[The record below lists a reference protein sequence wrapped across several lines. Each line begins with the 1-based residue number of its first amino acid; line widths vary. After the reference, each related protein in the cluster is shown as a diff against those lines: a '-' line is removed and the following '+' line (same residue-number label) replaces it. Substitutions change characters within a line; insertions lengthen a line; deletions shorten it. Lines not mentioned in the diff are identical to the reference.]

1 MTDNYVSS
9 TIEVSINEFFEKYID
24 NKTVTFYKLEI
35 YDNFSKEKWELD
47 KRYSEIDLLH
57 KTLSKLYPNI
67 PPMPGKTLFKIK
79 NRDAL
84 ENRKKQLELFLREC
98 TKRKD
103 IESNEYFKSFLEI
116 DKHSPDLT
124 YNAPEISFENSEL
137 PQGVRDFYFFEEK
150 NILFIACCDMK
161 IASRL
166 DAYVTNVN
174 LPWEKKTDSHISVG
188 SVFAF
193 KVIKDKRDVPQS
205 LEKLWAKSFP
215 EQTGAVNFDKESLML
230 QVGLDSG
237 TVIFYKTTEDS
248 KYTEYEESCSIKPHN
263 ARVMGVAYD
272 PKPGY
277 IYSCGSDNK
286 FMLSEINYTSNMT
299 EIAQSN
305 SGYTNLEFDRKNER
319 IFLTNESGILSVFLT
334 NTFPPSLVNVIQTH
348 STHCIRGLDI
358 DYTKQYI
365 FTGTT
370 KGDIS
375 ILDLG
380 LPGKEKLIKEISYFG
395 GNLEIRIIR
404 FNSLDREIYTGDQ
417 KGKITVWS
425 LKSGQ
430 SIYAWQAH
438 SGAITQ
444 MQYFPKTRQLLSM
457 AKDKKIIYWQLP
469 NDWVKDNLKKFQ
481 EENIREINNAR
492 AIEKFKKQKDKGE
505 DDDSSDDSLDGWDIP
520 GK

>member
-1 MTDNYVSS
+1 MTDDYVAS
-9 TIEVSINEFFEKYID
+9 TLEIKINEFFEKYID
-24 NKTVTFYKLEI
+24 GKLVTFYKLEI
-35 YDNFSKEKWELD
+35 FDNYSKEKWQLE
-47 KRYSEIDLLH
+47 KRYSEIDYLH

-79 NRDAL
+79 NKDAL
-84 ENRKKQLELFLREC
+84 ENRKKQLEFFLKEC
-98 TKRKD
+98 AKRKD
-103 IESNEYFKSFLEI
+103 IESNPNFKAFLEI

-124 YNAPEISFENSEL
+124 YNAPNIIYENSEL
-137 PQGVRDFYFFEEK
+137 PQGIRDFFFFEEA
-150 NILFIACCDMK
+150 NIMYIVCCDMK

-174 LPWEKKTDSHISVG
+174 LPWEKKTDAHISVG

-193 KVIKDKRDVPQS
+193 KVILDKKGIPH
-205 LEKLWAKSFP
+205 LYEKLWAKSFP
-215 EQTGAVNFDKESLML
+215 EQTGVVNFDKENLVL

-237 TVIFYKTTEDS
+237 TVVFYKTSAES
-248 KYTEYEESCSIKPHN
+248 KYLSYDELCKIKPHN
-263 ARVMGVAYD
+263 ARVMGLAFD

-277 IYSCGSDNK
+277 IYSCGSDRK
-286 FMLSEINYTSNMT
+286 FMLSEINYLSNMT

-305 SGYTNLEFDRKNER
+305 AGYT
-319 IFLTNESGILSVFLT
+319 
-334 NTFPPSLVNVIQTH
+334 LVNVIQTH
-348 STHCIRGLDI
+348 SIHCIRGLDI

-365 FTGTT
+365 FTGTN

-404 FNSLDREIYTGDQ
+404 FNAIDRELYTGDQ

-425 LKSGQ
+425 LKTGQ

-438 SGAITQ
+438 SEQ
-444 MQYFPKTRQLLSM
+444 FFPKTRQLLSM

-469 NDWVKDNLKKFQ
+469 DDWVKEEIKKFQ
-481 EENIREINNAR
+481 EENVRQINDER
-492 AIEKFKKQKDKGE
+492 AKERLKKQNEKK
-505 DDDSSDDSLDGWDIP
+505 DDDDDSDDSLDGWDIP

>member
-1 MTDNYVSS
+1 MTDNYVAS
-9 TIEVSINEFFEKYID
+9 TIEISINQFFEKYIES
-24 NKTVTFYKLEI
+24 KTVTFYKLEI
-35 YDNFSKEKWELD
+35 YDNYSKERWELD
-47 KRYSEIDLLH
+47 KRYSEIDYLH
-57 KTLSKLYPNI
+57 KTLTKLYPNI

-79 NRDAL
+79 NRDQL
-84 ENRKKQLELFLREC
+84 ENRKKQLEFFLREC
-98 TKRKD
+98 AKRKD
-103 IESNEYFKSFLEI
+103 IESNPNFKAFLEV

-124 YNAPEISFENSEL
+124 YNAPNIIYENNEL
-137 PQGVRDFYFFEEK
+137 PQGVRDFYYFEEAS
-150 NILFIACCDMK
+150 IMFIVCCDMK

-174 LPWEKKTDSHISVG
+174 LPWEKKTDAHISVG

-193 KVIKDKRDVPQS
+193 KVIQDKKNVPHS
-205 LEKLWAKSFP
+205 YEKLWAKSFP
-215 EQTGAVNFDKESLML
+215 EQTGVVNFDKENLVL

-237 TVIFYKTTEDS
+237 TVIFYKTTQES
-248 KYTEYEESCSIKPHN
+248 KFLDYEELCKIKPHT

-272 PKPGY
+272 AKPGY

-286 FMLSEINYTSNMT
+286 FMLSEINYLSNVT

-305 SGYTNLEFDRKNER
+305 AGYTNLEFDKKNER
-319 IFLTNESGILSVFLT
+319 IFLTNEAGILSVFLT

-358 DYTKQYI
+358 DYVKQYI
-365 FTGTT
+365 FTGTN

-375 ILDLG
+375 VLDLG

-395 GNLEIRIIR
+395 GNIEIRIIK
-404 FNSLDREIYTGDQ
+404 FNPIDRELYTGDQ

-438 SGAITQ
+438 TGAITQ
-444 MQYFPKTRQLLSM
+444 MEYFPKTKQLLSM
-457 AKDKKIIYWQLP
+457 AKDKRIVYWQLP
-469 NDWVKDNLKKFQ
+469 DNWVKDEIKKFQ
-481 EENIREINNAR
+481 DENIRQINDER
-492 AIEKFKKQKDKGE
+492 AIEKFKRQKEKP
-505 DDDSSDDSLDGWDIP
+505 DDDDSDDSLDGWDIP
-520 GK
+520 EK

>member
-1 MTDNYVSS
+1 MKDDYLAS
-9 TIEVSINEFFEKYID
+9 TIEISINEFGEKYID
-24 NKTVTFYKLEI
+24 GKTVTFYKIEI
-35 YDNFSKEKWELD
+35 YDNYSKESWILE

-57 KTLSKLYPNI
+57 KTLVKLYPNI

-79 NRDAL
+79 DRDQL
-84 ENRKKQLELFLREC
+84 EKRKKQLETFLKEC
-98 TKRKD
+98 AKRKD
-103 IESNEYFKSFLEI
+103 IESNDNFKNFLEL

-124 YNAPEISFENSEL
+124 YNAPKILYENNEL
-137 PQGVRDFYFFEEK
+137 PQGIRDFYFFEEAS
-150 NILFIACCDMK
+150 IIYIVCCDMK
-161 IASRL
+161 IASRI

-174 LPWEKKTDSHISVG
+174 LPWEKKTEAHISVG

-193 KVIKDKRDVPQS
+193 KVIQDKNGIPHVY
-205 LEKLWAKSFP
+205 EKLWAKSFP
-215 EQTGAVNFDKESLML
+215 EQTGVVNFDKDDLVL

-237 TVIFYKTTEDS
+237 TIIFYKTSIES
-248 KYTEYEESCSIKPHN
+248 KYLVYDELCRIKPHN
-263 ARVMGVAYD
+263 DRVMGLAFD

-277 IYSCGSDNK
+277 IYSCGTDKK
-286 FMLSEINYTSNMT
+286 FMLSEINYLSNIT
-299 EIAQSN
+299 EVAQS
-305 SGYTNLEFDRKNER
+305 SAGYTNLYFDKPNER
-319 IFLTNESGILSVFLT
+319 IFLTNEAGILSVFMT
-334 NTFPPSLVNVIQTH
+334 NTFPPTLINVIQTN

-358 DYTKQYI
+358 EFTKQYI
-365 FTGTT
+365 FTGTN

-380 LPGKEKLIKEISYFG
+380 APGKEKLIKEISYFG

-404 FNSLDREIYTGDQ
+404 FNAIDRELYTGDQ

-438 SGAITQ
+438 SDAITQ
-444 MQYFPKTRQLLSM
+444 MKYFPKTRQLLSM

-481 EENIREINNAR
+481 EENIREINNTR
-492 AIEKFKKQKDKGE
+492 AIERLKKSQTKKE
-505 DDDSSDDSLDGWDIP
+505 NDDDSSDDSLDGWDIRP
-520 GK
+520 

>member
-1 MTDNYVSS
+1 MKDDYVAS
-9 TIEVSINEFFEKYID
+9 TIEISINEFGEKYID
-24 NKTVTFYKLEI
+24 GKTVTFYKIEI
-35 YDNFSKEKWELD
+35 YDNYSKESWFLD

-79 NRDAL
+79 DRDQL
-84 ENRKKQLELFLREC
+84 EKRKKQLETFLKEC
-98 TKRKD
+98 AKRKD
-103 IESNEYFKSFLEI
+103 IESNETFKNFLEL

-124 YNAPEISFENSEL
+124 YNAPTIVYENNEL
-137 PQGVRDFYFFEEK
+137 PQGIRDFTFFEEAS
-150 NILFIACCDMK
+150 IMYIVCCDMK

-174 LPWEKKTDSHISVG
+174 LPWEKKTDAHISVG

-193 KVIKDKRDVPQS
+193 KVVQDKNGGTQMY
-205 LEKLWAKSFP
+205 EKLWAKSFP
-215 EQTGAVNFDKESLML
+215 EQTGVVNFDKDDLVL

-237 TVIFYKTTEDS
+237 SIVFYKTSAES
-248 KYTEYEESCSIKPHN
+248 KYLVYDELCKIKPHN
-263 ARVMGVAYD
+263 ARVMGLAFD

-277 IYSCGSDNK
+277 IYSCGSDKK
-286 FMLSEINYTSNMT
+286 FMLSEINYLSNIT

-305 SGYTNLEFDRKNER
+305 AGYTNLQFDKPNER
-319 IFLTNESGILSVFLT
+319 IFLTNEAGILSIFMT
-334 NTFPPSLVNVIQTH
+334 NTFPPTLVNVVQTH
-348 STHCIRGLDI
+348 TPHCIRGLHI
-358 DYTKQYI
+358 DFHKQYI

-380 LPGKEKLIKEISYFG
+380 LPGKEKLVKEISYFG
-395 GNLEIRIIR
+395 GNLEIRIVR
-404 FNSLDREIYTGDQ
+404 FNPDDREIYTGDQ

-438 SGAITQ
+438 SDAITQ
-444 MQYFPKTRQLLSM
+444 MQYFPRQRQLLSM

-469 NDWVKDNLKKFQ
+469 DNWVKDEIRKFQ
-481 EENIREINNAR
+481 DESVRQINDER
-492 AIEKFKKQKDKGE
+492 AKERIQKSQRKDG
-505 DDDSSDDSLDGWDIP
+505 DDDSSDDSLDGWDIRP
-520 GK
+520 